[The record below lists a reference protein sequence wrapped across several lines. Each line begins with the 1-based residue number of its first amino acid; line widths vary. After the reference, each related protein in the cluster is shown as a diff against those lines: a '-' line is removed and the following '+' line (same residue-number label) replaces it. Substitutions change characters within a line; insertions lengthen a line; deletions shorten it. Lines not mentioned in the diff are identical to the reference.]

1 MRPRQV
7 VEEFDSFLAQ
17 QGLSMEATVI
27 GGAALAL
34 LDAIDR
40 ETRDVDILDPLLH
53 PEIEAAARSF
63 ARASRD
69 RGLFLGD
76 DWLNNGPSSLGG
88 LLPEG
93 WRERLRPAYSGSAL
107 RLQTLGRADLLKT
120 KLFALCDRGTDLT
133 DCLALAPTRA
143 EVLGALDWVV
153 DQDGNELWPDHVRR
167 TFDDLCRRL
176 GHGVH

>member
-1 MRPRQV
+1 MRPKQV
-7 VEEFDSFLAQ
+7 AEEFDSFLAQ
-17 QGLSMEATVI
+17 QGLRMKAIVI

-34 LDAIDR
+34 LDVIDR

-63 ARASRD
+63 ARAS
-69 RGLFLGD
+69 
-76 DWLNNGPSSLGG
+76 
-88 LLPEG
+88 
-93 WRERLRPAYSGSAL
+93 
-107 RLQTLGRADLLKT
+107 
-120 KLFALCDRGTDLT
+120 
-133 DCLALAPTRA
+133 RA

-167 TFDDLCRRL
+167 TFDDLCGRL